1 MPGNKMAVSDY
12 STTPSANTS
21 ISGVNIAEGCPPG
34 GINNAIR
41 QMMADIRALFST
53 FWLGV
58 FGATD
63 QATAR
68 TALGAAASSDALTG
82 IGTITPV
89 ADTLPYFT
97 GATTADKAVLSPFIR
112 TLLDDTDASTARATL
127 GALGSAQA
135 LGIGQAWQD
144 VTDSRASGVTYNNG
158 TARPIMVKVMG
169 GTVNGVGCSI
179 FVGGVKAAIAGTFG
193 ATNVVYDM
201 SAIIPP
207 GVDYILNYTAIDTIS
222 ELR

>member
-1 MPGNKMAVSDY
+1 MAVSDY
-12 STTPSANTS
+12 STTPSANAS

-82 IGTITPV
+82 IGTIAPA

-97 GATTADKAVLSPFIR
+97 GSTTADKTALSAFIR
-112 TLLDDTDASTARATL
+112 TLLDDADASTARATL

-135 LGIGQAWQD
+135 LGIGQTWQD
-144 VTDSRASGVTYNNG
+144 VTGSRASGVTYNNG
-158 TARPIMVKVMG
+158 TTRPIMVKVMG
-169 GTVNGVGCSI
+169 GTQNGVPCSI
-179 FVGGVKAAIAGTFG
+179 VVSGGVQVAYAGTF
-193 ATNVVYDM
+193 ATANVAYDM

-207 GVDYILNYTAIDTIS
+207 GVDYILNYTNINSIA